1 MFQLLFNCCPQAISR
16 SRILAERFYVIGTL
30 RSNFLLHKK
39 QNCRPTR
46 YSSVFFISVQVL
58 PALYLSYL

>member
-39 QNCRPTR
+39 TE
-46 YSSVFFISVQVL
+46 L
-58 PALYLSYL
+58 PSYTIQFCLFYFCTGPACN